1 MGIPTIPLL
10 VLRHKNLKPNV
21 GKMNGF
27 QQLSQQMHIFQKF
40 RFQSNLANK
49 YKRGFAFILQNSS
62 VSLF

>member
-40 RFQSNLANK
+40 RF
-49 YKRGFAFILQNSS
+49 
-62 VSLF
+62 